1 MKDVRYDYIPVYT
14 EDEKSAKVFT
24 LFLSFNHSP
33 PNKYFIGFVKCNVEF
48 FSFLVFIYF
57 IDGTSHSLRG
67 LLVSL
72 THLTDTNF
80 IK

>member
-1 MKDVRYDYIPVYT
+1 MYYRYDYIPVYT
-14 EDEKSAKVFT
+14 EDEKSAKVFS
-24 LFLSFNHSP
+24 LFFCLLAIH
-33 PNKYFIGFVKCNVEF
+33 PNKYFIGFVQCNGEL
-48 FSFLVFIYF
+48 SLFIYF
-57 IDGTSHSLRG
+57 IDGMSHSLRG